1 MKIQE
6 IQKEV
11 LGYIANSP
19 DVLQAAVLSKEIVLN
34 KYSRTITK
42 VRGEFP
48 TIHSLLGHVVQ
59 GFNSKKWTPYGEI
72 QFRKKFMRNFHQKV
86 DFTLDPAEILGTV
99 LESKYDEGKGIKD
112 KTISKE
118 AIQQLLAKIIDD
130 VQILSVDGKYDAAK
144 VGLDNPEF
152 GFSMDGLNEINRR
165 LRLNTENPV
174 FSIPG
179 DAVTQNNIL
188 AEFTRFERGLP
199 EFQKNKIKKIFTS
212 VSDAD
217 DYAIAYKEANK
228 LAPSYSANQNYL
240 TELGKREIIGVPG
253 LERGT
258 IVATVENG
266 FVKMV
271 DLIDNPAT
279 ITDVQ
284 VDKRILNV
292 LGEFTLGYDYAINEL
307 TYMHTP
313 DATKNRGLNNKV
325 LNDLYYPSEKGLIAS

>member
-1 MKIQE
+1 MKLDQ
-6 IQKEV
+6 IQKEI
-11 LGYIANSP
+11 LGYLAQNP

-42 VRGEFP
+42 VKGEFP

-59 GFNSKKWTPYGEI
+59 GFNSKKWTPYGEL

-86 DFTLDPAEILGTV
+86 DFSLDPAEILGTV
-99 LESKYDEGKGIKD
+99 LESKYDENKGVKD

-118 AIQQLLAKIIDD
+118 AIEHLLAKIIDD
-130 VQILSVDGKYDAAK
+130 VQILSVDGKYNPAK
-144 VGLDNPEF
+144 IGLDTPEF
-152 GFSMDGLNEINRR
+152 GFSMDGLNEINRK
-165 LRLNTENPV
+165 LRLNTENPA
-174 FSIPG
+174 FIIPG

-212 VSDAD
+212 ITDAD
-217 DYAIAYKEANK
+217 NYALAYKEENK
-228 LAPSYSANQNYL
+228 LSPAYSPNQNYL

-253 LERGT
+253 LEQGT

-307 TYMHTP
+307 TYMHTS
-313 DATKNRGLNNKV
+313 DATKNRGLNNAE
-325 LNDLYYPSEKGLIAS
+325 LNELYYPSEKGLVA

>member
-11 LGYIANSP
+11 LGYIANNP

-59 GFNSKKWTPYGEI
+59 GFNSKKWTPFGEI

-199 EFQKNKIKKIFTS
+199 EFQKSKIKKIFTS

-228 LAPSYSANQNYL
+228 LAPSYSENQNYL

-279 ITDVQ
+279 ITDIQ

-313 DATKNRGLNNKV
+313 DATKNRGLNNKE

>member
-1 MKIQE
+1 MKLDQIKKE
-6 IQKEV
+6 I
-11 LGYIANSP
+11 LGYIAQNP

-42 VRGEFP
+42 VKGEFP

-59 GFNSKKWTPYGEI
+59 GFSSKKWTPYGEL

-99 LESKYDEGKGIKD
+99 LESKYDENKGIKD

-118 AIQQLLAKIIDD
+118 AIEHLLAKIIDD
-130 VQILSVDGKYDAAK
+130 VQILSVDGKYNAAK
-144 VGLDNPEF
+144 IGLDTPEF
-152 GFSMDGLNEINRR
+152 GFSMDGLNEINRK
-165 LRLNTENPV
+165 LRLNTENPAFFV
-174 FSIPG
+174 PG
-179 DAVTQNNIL
+179 DAITQNNIL

-212 VSDAD
+212 VTDAD
-217 DYAIAYKEANK
+217 NYALAYKEENK
-228 LAPSYSANQNYL
+228 LSPAYSPNQNYL

-253 LERGT
+253 LEQGT

-284 VDKRILNV
+284 VEKRILNV
-292 LGEFTLGYDYAINEL
+292 MGEFTLGYDYAINEL
-307 TYMHTP
+307 TYMHTS
-313 DATKNRGLNNKV
+313 DATKNRGLNNSE
-325 LNDLYYPSEKGLIAS
+325 LNELYYPSEKGLIAS

>member
-6 IQKEV
+6 IKKEV
-11 LGYIANSP
+11 LGYIAANP

-86 DFTLDPAEILGTV
+86 DFQLDPAEILGTV
-99 LESKYDEGKGIKD
+99 LESKYDESKNPKD

-118 AIQQLLAKIIDD
+118 AIVLLLSKIIDD
-130 VQILSVDGKYDAAK
+130 VQILSVDGVYNAAK
-144 VGLDNPEF
+144 VGIDNPEF
-152 GFSMDGLNEINRR
+152 GFSMDGMNEINRK
-165 LRLNTENPV
+165 LRLNTENPC
-174 FSIPG
+174 FFIPG
-179 DAVTQNNIL
+179 NAVTQNNIV

-212 VSDAD
+212 ITDAE
-217 DYAIAYKEANK
+217 DYALAYKEDNK
-228 LAPSYSANQNYL
+228 LAPSYSENQNAL
-240 TELGKREIIGVPG
+240 TQLGKREIIGVPG
-253 LERGT
+253 LEKGT

-307 TYMHTP
+307 TYVHTP
-313 DATKNRGLNNKV
+313 DASKNRGLNNKD